1 MLWTFSALLPI
12 LVWYGGHMEKHWTKS
27 STHFHIMNKTYGF
40 LLLMVLVMPSLGL
53 GAVSVYLENLFSK
66 ESFSEC
72 LVETLQILF
81 KLKHVKF
88 IHSQLR
94 PIKGSS

>member
-1 MLWTFSALLPI
+1 
-12 LVWYGGHMEKHWTKS
+12 
-27 STHFHIMNKTYGF
+27 MNKTYGF

-72 LVETLQILF
+72 LVETLQILL
-81 KLKHVKF
+81 KLKNVQF
-88 IHSQLR
+88 IYSQFKT
-94 PIKGSS
+94 IKGSS

>member
-1 MLWTFSALLPI
+1 
-12 LVWYGGHMEKHWTKS
+12 
-27 STHFHIMNKTYGF
+27 MNKTYGF

-81 KLKHVKF
+81 KLKQKLAF
-88 IHSQLR
+88 MLADLSL
-94 PIKGSS
+94 ST